1 MLVIHGLPVWC
12 FTVALHGIVSLTA
25 SSYGTIDYSEVRP
38 RMGTAV
44 STEVLRSA
52 EAGFFFW
59 VKSAIYS
66 YHKLPVQ
73 ENHYNHPVV

>member
-1 MLVIHGLPVWC
+1 VLVIHGLPVWC

-44 STEVLRSA
+44 SAEVLRSA

-59 VKSAIYS
+59 SNPRFIRII
-66 YHKLPVQ
+66 PVQ
-73 ENHYNHPVV
+73 ENHYNHPVI